1 MSEEGQQDSSAPP
14 KAVTVAQWSKQMGL
28 GVPPLGSVVSCAD
41 CMKQVEVK
49 AETWVLPRLEHSDA
63 VVVCD
68 ACAGPHLPSA
78 AVPASTTADADP
90 WSSAEKPSEIPASD
104 GPPAADPSV
113 QVRKPVEYM
122 SFEEKLDAVVRD
134 AGTRYMTPS
143 PLGTEVTLQG
153 IIPFDADMQGSLRI
167 STAEDVSRILQ
178 RLHQVV
184 VAAEFLKTTPDG
196 QPPALLTDALDFIT
210 GRGDHCVLTL
220 QAWEAGRP
228 PAVEARPA
236 DGGAAERVEDKPS

>member
-1 MSEEGQQDSSAPP
+1 MSAEPQNNDQPP
-14 KAVTVAQWSKQMGL
+14 KAVSAAQWLKQMGL

-41 CMKQVEVK
+41 CMRQVEVK
-49 AETWVLPRLEHSDA
+49 AETWVLPRLDHSDA

-68 ACAGPHLPSA
+68 ACAGPHLASA
-78 AVPASTTADADP
+78 AAASTTTADADP
-90 WSSAEKPSEIPASD
+90 WSSAQKPGGIRASD
-104 GPPAADPSV
+104 VPPAAERSV
-113 QVRKPVEYM
+113 QVRKPVEDM
-122 SFEEKLDAVVRD
+122 SFEEKLDALVRD
-134 AGTRYMTPS
+134 AGTPRVTRS
-143 PLGTEVTLQG
+143 SLGTEVTLQG

-210 GRGDHCVLTL
+210 GRGDHCVLVL
-220 QAWEAGRP
+220 QEREAGRP
-228 PAVEARPA
+228 AAAEAPPV